1 MKNKA
6 INLSTVLL
14 ILPLSK
20 QNKVLLDTKESQ
32 FQ

>member
-6 INLSTVLL
+6 INLSTVL

-32 FQ
+32 FL